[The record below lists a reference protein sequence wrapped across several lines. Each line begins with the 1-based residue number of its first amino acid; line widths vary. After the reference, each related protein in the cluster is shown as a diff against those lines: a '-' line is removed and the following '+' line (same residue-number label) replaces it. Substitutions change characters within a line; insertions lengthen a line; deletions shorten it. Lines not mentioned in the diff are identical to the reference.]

1 MRKLTY
7 NDLILLRIKNKLD
20 KGKQEYGG
28 DLDPNDGRD
37 WHKEALE
44 EVFDAMVYVAAKLI
58 QLEGKKWEEKVKNQ
72 K

>member
-58 QLEGKKWEEKVKNQ
+58 QLEEKNGNEK
-72 K
+72 